1 MYPWESRVRVEI
13 SVISSSVFFSNAMA
27 SEDRKEKAQSATY
40 NSDPTNSNYPT
51 DSRTNTNSDYLNN
64 NNSDDDI
71 DSK

>member
-1 MYPWESRVRVEI
+1 
-13 SVISSSVFFSNAMA
+13 MA

-51 DSRTNTNSDYLNN
+51 DSRTNTNSNYLND